1 MKKKAQQRRDRRNI
15 QTHHTTVHTYTSFF
29 LRLQN
34 VLQELVRATVFFCE
48 EDGRRNKEGRGKR
61 EEEGRREGKG
71 REGQGKKG
79 KERER
84 KEGMIRRLAPKV
96 PFVCCA
102 PSCEG
107 EREGERGERERTRE
121 ERERGER
128 ERREREGEGERE
140 GGRERRREGTTS
152 ERSSAVMICTQ
163 SATCKLQ
170 RVLLSS
176 DTKTVEFENI
186 RDGPTL
192 WLFADLFRRR

>member
-34 VLQELVRATVFFCE
+34 VLHELVRATVFFCE

-79 KERER
+79 KEMER

-107 EREGERGERERTRE
+107 EREGERGERERERTRE

-128 ERREREGEGERE
+128 ERERERGRE
-140 GGRERRREGTTS
+140 GGREGAQEGGN
-152 ERSSAVMICTQ
+152 
-163 SATCKLQ
+163 
-170 RVLLSS
+170 
-176 DTKTVEFENI
+176 NI
-186 RDGPTL
+186 RAIQRCD
-192 WLFADLFRRR
+192 DLHPVCYVQTTTRAALCRV